1 MEFEDE
7 FDLSHLLFNE
17 RICRTCYV
25 KKDLLT
31 DFYLIRK
38 NSKGLPSAYSYE
50 CKQCTKRRVT
60 NNRRRKYDIGN
71 WQYPDW

>member
-17 RICRTCYV
+17 RICRTCKE

-50 CKQCTKRRVT
+50 CKRCTKLRVANTRR
-60 NNRRRKYDIGN
+60 NKYDVGN
-71 WQYPDW
+71 WNYPDW

>member
-1 MEFEDE
+1 MMKFDEEFE
-7 FDLSHLLFNE
+7 LGHLLFNE
-17 RICRTCYV
+17 RQCRTCKI

-38 NSKGLPSAYSYE
+38 SKKGFPSAYSYE
-50 CKQCTKRRVT
+50 CKDCTKIRIM
-60 NNRRRKYDIGN
+60 NNRRSDSHN

>member
-7 FDLSHLLFNE
+7 LKLGHLFNE
-17 RICRTCYV
+17 RICRTCHV

-38 NSKGLPSAYSYE
+38 
-50 CKQCTKRRVT
+50 KR
-60 NNRRRKYDIGN
+60 
-71 WQYPDW
+71 

>member
-17 RICRTCYV
+17 RICRTCHV

-38 NSKGLPSAYSYE
+38 NSKGLPSASSYE
-50 CKQCTKRRVT
+50 CKQCTKRRLSH
-60 NNRRRKYDIGN
+60 NRRKKYDIGN